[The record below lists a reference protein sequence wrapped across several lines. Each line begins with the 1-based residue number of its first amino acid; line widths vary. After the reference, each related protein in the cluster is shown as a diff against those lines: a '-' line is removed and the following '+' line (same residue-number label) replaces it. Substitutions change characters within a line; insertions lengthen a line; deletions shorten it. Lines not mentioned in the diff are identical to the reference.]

1 VSAPTG
7 VGMERR
13 LERLRG
19 RPRLLRLIFPYAL
32 AAPAFALVAV
42 MILWPVAQTLWV
54 SLHDYY
60 LARPGDHP
68 FVGLANYQG
77 LVSDPIFDKSLIAT
91 VLYTVVTVPARFV
104 LGLGIALVLNERFRG
119 RSIVRA
125 LVIIPWAMPVVV
137 VGLLSIQMLDTE
149 YGIIPYLL
157 QNSGIGRGAPT
168 EFITSSALALPT
180 AMAVNIWKGTPFAAI
195 ILLAGLQSLP
205 TVLYEAAKVDG
216 ASSWQAFRA
225 VTLPLLRSTSAVVI
239 LLLVIWTLKDFA
251 IVYVLTGGGP
261 AHASE
266 VLTIFVY
273 KQAFVSLQVGAASAA
288 GIVLLAISL
297 VFTLAFLKISRVGE
311 SR

>member
-1 VSAPTG
+1 VSTPTG
-7 VGMERR
+7 VGMKRR
-13 LERLRG
+13 LERLRD
-19 RPRLLRLIFPYAL
+19 RPRLLRLMFPYAL
-32 AAPAFALVAV
+32 AAPAFAVVAV
-42 MILWPVAQTLWV
+42 MILWPVVDTLWV

-60 LARPGDHP
+60 LALSDHP
-68 FVGLANYQG
+68 FVGLANYQSV
-77 LVSDPIFDKSLIAT
+77 VSDPIFDQSLIIT
-91 VLYTVVTVPARFV
+91 LLYTVVTVPARFV

-137 VGLLSIQMLDTE
+137 VGLLASQLLDPE

-157 QNSGIGRGAPT
+157 QIIGIGRDAPIA
-168 EFITSSALALPT
+168 FITSSALALPT
-180 AMAVNIWKGTPFAAI
+180 AMVVNIWKGTPFAAI

-205 TVLYEAAKVDG
+205 NVLYEAAKIDG
-216 ASSWQAFRA
+216 ASAWQSFRA

-266 VLTIFVY
+266 VLTINIY
-273 KQAFVSLQVGAASAA
+273 NQAFMSLQLGDASAA
-288 GIVLLAISL
+288 AAVLLAISF
-297 VFTLAFLKISRVGE
+297 VFTLAFLKVSRVGE